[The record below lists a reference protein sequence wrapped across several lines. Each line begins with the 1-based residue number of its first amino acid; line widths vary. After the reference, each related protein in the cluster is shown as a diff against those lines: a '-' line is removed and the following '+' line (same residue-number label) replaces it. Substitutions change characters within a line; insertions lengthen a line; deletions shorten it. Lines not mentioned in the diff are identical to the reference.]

1 MQLEIPS
8 DYIFMLTFFISIL
21 TEIAVYNIE
30 KDVTRKAQLKET
42 LLQETIPYYLT
53 RFDSLTVANNGYLSI
68 GRLTWA
74 DFYFVSLLDYCNGV
88 MKKDLITEYANLVKL
103 RETIV
108 SLPQIS
114 KWLSERPHSE
124 Y

>member
-1 MQLEIPS
+1 MELL
-8 DYIFMLTFFISIL
+8 FV

-30 KDVTRKAQLKET
+30 KQEIRKAQLKET
-42 LLQETIPYYLT
+42 LLRETIPYYLA
-53 RFDSLTVANNGYLSI
+53 RFDSITAANDGYLAI

-88 MKKDLITEYANLVKL
+88 MKKDLIEGYENLIKL
-103 RETIV
+103 RDKIT
-108 SLPQIS
+108 SLPAIK
-114 KWLSERPHSE
+114 KWITERPQSE